1 MADIANE
8 DREIL
13 GTINMCRSI
22 LIIILL
28 LVSASFAVRAQG
40 TFKPRDSDEEQAWR
54 LYNQYKES
62 RRVEAPLEAQIK
74 AKFNDALMA
83 AYGALAGKAVDP
95 GDVAEVRALR
105 EKMETE
111 RKRQA
116 DLLAAWERKFYWRY
130 GDLRWFNDKIRDGK
144 TGREIDRIEFAL
156 TYFPFNYVPDKTAT
170 VITKPTPDT
179 PRPTSADSTS
189 LTLELPGYWG
199 HLSYTIT
206 GARLDPPTGG
216 DRGNVAG
223 RQYTGELTGRTLTV
237 SGKAVSD
244 NPSSG
249 PGSLDYYEIVVS
261 VKVGKEKKEY
271 GYIAQ
276 KGEKLNKSFSLSV
289 PVTPGAT
296 GSFTISLMEQN
307 ANYGPH
313 GWEVGG
319 RLTAAKSISDGQAAT
334 TANTKPVTAL
344 AGTWSCSDGGTYQI
358 KQSGTSITWE
368 AASADEGR
376 TWSHTFVGTIQGD
389 KIPGRFEDHPPGQY
403 RNRGELTLR
412 IVGGSKLEYV
422 SSSVPFGGRV
432 WNR

>member
-1 MADIANE
+1 MNRFIF
-8 DREIL
+8 
-13 GTINMCRSI
+13 T
-22 LIIILL
+22 IILML
-28 LVSASFAVRAQG
+28 GAASFVVTAQG
-40 TFKPRDSDEEQAWR
+40 TFTPRDSDEEQAWR

-62 RRVEAPLEAQIK
+62 RRVEAPLDAQIK

-144 TGREIDRIEFAL
+144 TGREMDRIEFAL
-156 TYFPFNYVPDKTAT
+156 TYFPFNYVPAKTAT
-170 VITKPTPDT
+170 VNTTPTPEA

-223 RQYTGELTGRTLTV
+223 RQYTGELTGSTLTV

-249 PGSLDYYEIVVS
+249 PGSMDYYEIVVS
-261 VKVGKEKKEY
+261 VAAGKEKKEY

-296 GSFTISLMEQN
+296 GSFSISLMEQN

-313 GWEVGG
+313 GWVVGG
-319 RLTAAKSISDGQAAT
+319 NLGAAKAVSNS
-334 TANTKPVTAL
+334 NEKPLTAL

-368 AASADEGR
+368 GASADGGR

-389 KIPGRFEDHPPGQY
+389 KIVGRFEDHPPG
-403 RNRGELTLR
+403 RFTGRGDLTLR
-412 IVGGSKLEYV
+412 IIGRSKLEYV

-432 WNR
+432 WSR

>member
-1 MADIANE
+1 M
-8 DREIL
+8 
-13 GTINMCRSI
+13 
-22 LIIILL
+22 
-28 LVSASFAVRAQG
+28 LVGGSLVLTAQG
-40 TFKPRDSDEEQAWR
+40 KFNPGASDEEQAWR

-144 TGREIDRIEFAL
+144 TGREMDRIEFAL
-156 TYFPFNYVPDKTAT
+156 TYFPFNYVPDKSIKAT
-170 VITKPTPDT
+170 PTQIPTT
-179 PRPTSADSTS
+179 PPSGSGDSTS

-216 DRGNVAG
+216 DRGKVAG
-223 RQYTGELTGRTLTV
+223 RQYTGELTGSTLTV

-249 PGSLDYYEIVVS
+249 PGSMDYYEIVVS
-261 VKVGKEKKEY
+261 VATGKEKKEY
-271 GYIAQ
+271 GYIAK
-276 KGEKLNKSFSLSV
+276 KG
-289 PVTPGAT
+289 
-296 GSFTISLMEQN
+296 
-307 ANYGPH
+307 
-313 GWEVGG
+313 
-319 RLTAAKSISDGQAAT
+319 
-334 TANTKPVTAL
+334 
-344 AGTWSCSDGGTYQI
+344 
-358 KQSGTSITWE
+358 
-368 AASADEGR
+368 
-376 TWSHTFVGTIQGD
+376 
-389 KIPGRFEDHPPGQY
+389 
-403 RNRGELTLR
+403 
-412 IVGGSKLEYV
+412 
-422 SSSVPFGGRV
+422 
-432 WNR
+432 